1 MKRLNK
7 YSSSLHLH
15 SPPNN
20 VKIKNKNL
28 INIQLNKL
36 TNNSLQFRNYLDLI
50 KKKILSLSLIRK
62 RKQDIL
68 KSWVSLVT
76 IMQNDKHVV
85 FIK

>member
-20 VKIKNKNL
+20 VKIKNNKNF
-28 INIQLNKL
+28 INLQLNKL
-36 TNNSLQFRNYLDLI
+36 TNNSLQFRNYLGLI

-62 RKQDIL
+62 RKPDIL
-68 KSWVSLVT
+68 K
-76 IMQNDKHVV
+76 
-85 FIK
+85 